1 MNIIETKNLTKA
13 YGDFKAVEN
22 LNMHIEKGSVYGLLG
37 PNGAG
42 KSTVM
47 KMFLGLTKQ
56 TDGTFSIDGKMFFS
70 RISRNYSAVISA
82 ASFTRSIALP
92 TAISLISSFSG
103 RMALTLSASI

>member
-56 TDGTFSIDGKMFFS
+56 TDGTFSIDGKTFPHDRVEILKS
-70 RISRNYSAVISA
+70 VGKKQEQEEIQVPV
-82 ASFTRSIALP
+82 AL
-92 TAISLISSFSG
+92 
-103 RMALTLSASI
+103 